1 MKKAPVSLGE
11 PGLSAI
17 LSRMSTQGAIF
28 DFMKTLKPEE
38 ESGYIPANA
47 NQIALQTGFDRD
59 KVNKT
64 LFNLSHTHKIELVRG
79 PNGRDI
85 IGYRVLDATER
96 PARRQPVLSRPAP
109 VTVTHARPGRART
122 TSTPALDAYAMAKER
137 FEAMRADFGELV
149 EATFNENQ
157 YAEEGLR
164 VKTRLDIM
172 EARVV
177 ELQEELAEAERDLKY
192 LRGKKQG
199 EIAEAVAR
207 DQMAPA

>member
-1 MKKAPVSLGE
+1 
-11 PGLSAI
+11 
-17 LSRMSTQGAIF
+17 MSTQGAIF

-38 ESGYIPANA
+38 GDGYVPANA

-64 LFNLSHTHKIELVRG
+64 LFNLSHTGKIELVRG

-85 IGYRVLDATER
+85 IGYRVLDASER

-109 VTVTHARPGRART
+109 VTVAHPRPGRART
-122 TSTPALDAYAMAKER
+122 TSTPALDAYALAKER
-137 FEAMRADFGELV
+137 FEGMRADFGELV
-149 EATFNENQ
+149 EATFNTNP

-164 VKTRLDIM
+164 VKERLDIM

-192 LRGKKQG
+192 LRGKKQT

-207 DQMAPA
+207 DQMAPSA